1 MLALMPVSSVS
12 RSKAPP
18 RRLSAEDR
26 REQILEV
33 AARLFVERGFE
44 AVGMADIAAEL
55 HISRPTVYSY
65 FASTETMLEA
75 VFEARLE
82 RFPERLSPLLQ
93 AEGPVEFSALFKA
106 LLQESDLLLL
116 INSGGGPLFRRRRR
130 AFLQAIEM
138 RLQLQELPVMKVNA
152 LRRQP
157 QLLPILL
164 NLLTGMAYEQLSEGD
179 AQDNDGLAQLLEV
192 FILGGIAHTKVLDGL
207 PGHSRTAE
215 S

>member
-1 MLALMPVSSVS
+1 M
-12 RSKAPP
+12 RSTLTKAAPESAP
-18 RRLSAEDR
+18 RRRLSAENR

-33 AARLFVERGFE
+33 AERLFVERGFE
-44 AVGMADIAAEL
+44 GVGMADIAAEL

-65 FASTETMLEA
+65 FPSTEAMLEA

-82 RFPERLSPLLQ
+82 RFPERLTPLLQ
-93 AEGPVEFSALFKA
+93 ADGPVQFSALFLA

-116 INSGGGPLFRRRRR
+116 LNSGGGPLFRRRRR

-164 NLLTGMAYEQLSEGD
+164 NLLTGVAYEQLSEGD
-179 AQDNDGLAQLLEV
+179 AQDNAQLAELLDV
-192 FILGGIAHTKVLDGL
+192 FILGGIAHTKILTQG
-207 PGHSRTAE
+207 G
-215 S
+215 